1 MKGISL
7 LTAAFLLFTALAS
20 ADVSL
25 NGYLQT
31 DTRFRVQGEREFTW
45 NRSEID
51 LKLEGSPSEK
61 LHLFGETSI
70 RGLGFPSVMTLADLQ
85 RFERDRATPWSIDLK
100 EAYLDV
106 YSFLIDNLDLR
117 IGKQIVVWGTADRIN
132 PTSNICP
139 DDLEDVFD
147 FGEKLGVNSI
157 KASLYW
163 SVGETDLTLTGVFVP
178 VFTPS
183 ILPPPEWTAGLME
196 NQGINPPQGMSLG
209 MTLGEVKQE
218 VKLPENKLGETS
230 SFGLRFLANNLKGY
244 DISVSYYRGRDKL
257 PIQSSLTLWP
267 HSQSAELVQPPASS
281 MPPQGPM
288 VMDGKLEM
296 IYPKIQVIGADMA
309 GELPKV
315 RVGTWA
321 ECALFIPEK
330 VDMITN
336 ISTPLGQMSQ
346 TTTVLEDKPY
356 LKFVVGWDYTF
367 KDGTY
372 VNFQYLH
379 GFPFER
385 GRDNLN
391 DYFAFRLERKFLN
404 DELKVTPIGF
414 SIGIDDWSDVGEN
427 YGMVFT
433 PEVSYSPQDNI
444 ELKLGAYLLH
454 GEGKG
459 FFSSIKDKDE
469 IYLKAKMSF

>member
-1 MKGISL
+1 MKR
-7 LTAAFLLFTALAS
+7 AFLLTVVLILSVALAS

-31 DTRFRVQGEREFTW
+31 DTRFRIQGEKGFTW
-45 NRSEID
+45 NRSEVN
-51 LKLEGSPSEK
+51 LKLEGNPSEG
-61 LHLFGETSI
+61 LHLFGEAII
-70 RGLGFPSVMTLADLQ
+70 RGLGFPRVETLSDLQ
-85 RFERDRATPWSIDLK
+85 RFERDRATPWSVELK

-106 YSFLIDNLDLR
+106 YGFLIDNLDLR
-117 IGKQIVVWGTADRIN
+117 MGKQIVVWGTADRIN

-139 DDLEDVFD
+139 DDLEDVFN

-157 KASLYW
+157 KASLYG
-163 SVGETDLTLTGVFVP
+163 SLGETDITLTGVFVP
-178 VFTPS
+178 IFTPS
-183 ILPPPEWTAGLME
+183 ILPPPGWTSGLME
-196 NQGINPPQGMSLG
+196 SQGIKPPQGISLG
-209 MTLGEVKQE
+209 DVKQE
-218 VKLPENKLGETS
+218 ISLPEDRLSETS
-230 SFGLRFLANNLKGY
+230 SFGLRLMANNLKGY

-257 PIQSSLTLWP
+257 PIQSALTLWQRPQEKAP
-267 HSQSAELVQPPASS
+267 H
-281 MPPQGPM
+281 GPM
-288 VMDGKLEM
+288 VMDGRIEM
-296 IYPKIQVIGADMA
+296 IYPKMQVIGADMA

-315 RVGTWA
+315 RVGIWA

-330 VDMITN
+330 VDMTLN
-336 ISTPLGQMSQ
+336 ISSPLGQMSRSE
-346 TTTVLEDKPY
+346 TVLEDKPY

-372 VNFQYLH
+372 ANFQYLH

-404 DELKVTPIGF
+404 DEVKIAPIGF

-427 YGMVFT
+427 YGMVFN
-433 PEVSYSPQDNI
+433 PDVSYSPRDNI

-454 GEGKG
+454 GKGNG
-459 FFSSIKDKDE
+459 FFSSIKDRDE
-469 IYLKAKMSF
+469 IYLKARMSF